1 MTTVLE
7 TTKIPTMIMMATV
20 MWMSCCRTQIL
31 KILIVIHKT
40 VIRTVSQTSLKSL
53 RVPILIILIRM
64 GMVLSMERMTSHWI
78 QTLVVIMME
87 TVFQM
92 K

>member
-7 TTKIPTMIMMATV
+7 TTKIPTMIMTATV

-40 VIRTVSQTSLKSL
+40 VIRMVSQTSLKSL
-53 RVPILIILIRM
+53 RVRILIIQIRM

-87 TVFQM
+87 TVSQM

>member
-1 MTTVLE
+1 MVMVLE
-7 TTKIPTMIMMATV
+7 TIKTPTMIMTATV

-87 TVFQM
+87 TVSQM